1 MHSRKASIMWPGME
15 WRVSAKECVCLLSL
29 LLSSR
34 FVYMGIENVKVV
46 LQYSSSPSGLLV
58 LLLST
63 DEFIDHT
70 APLMSGMRMN

>member
-1 MHSRKASIMWPGME
+1 MPRNAF
-15 WRVSAKECVCLLSL
+15 VCFLCPVQ

>member
-1 MHSRKASIMWPGME
+1 MPRN
-15 WRVSAKECVCLLSL
+15 VFVCFLRPVQ

-63 DEFIDHT
+63 HEFIDHT